1 MFRFHQESEDS
12 FDEMFGGYGNRKES
26 NVPKRTAVVVVVV
39 RRRKPNKLLL
49 DSTSKA
55 RSERKQVKA
64 PDWCRL
70 LSLSGTH

>member
-1 MFRFHQESEDS
+1 MFRSHQESEDS

-26 NVPKRTAVVVVVV
+26 NVPKRTAVVVVV

-55 RSERKQVKA
+55 RSECEQVKA

-70 LSLSGTH
+70 LSLPGTH